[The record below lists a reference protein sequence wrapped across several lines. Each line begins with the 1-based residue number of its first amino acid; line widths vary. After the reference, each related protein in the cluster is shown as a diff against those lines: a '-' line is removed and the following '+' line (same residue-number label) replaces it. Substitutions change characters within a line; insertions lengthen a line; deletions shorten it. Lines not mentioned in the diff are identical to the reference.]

1 MNLAIQRKALL
12 TRQNVHSLAQRS
24 ETRQRKM
31 GKKSYPFF
39 TQNVDQRPSKG
50 ALIWVFLAVTVGFE
64 PSLQAN
70 GCWCDQ
76 RDPRDSAEVGHMCA
90 HLKTGSYRN
99 SVTAGR
105 SRYRG

>member
-1 MNLAIQRKALL
+1 VNLAIQRKALL

-50 ALIWVFLAVTVGFE
+50 ALIWVF
-64 PSLQAN
+64 
-70 GCWCDQ
+70 W
-76 RDPRDSAEVGHMCA
+76 R
-90 HLKTGSYRN
+90 
-99 SVTAGR
+99 
-105 SRYRG
+105 